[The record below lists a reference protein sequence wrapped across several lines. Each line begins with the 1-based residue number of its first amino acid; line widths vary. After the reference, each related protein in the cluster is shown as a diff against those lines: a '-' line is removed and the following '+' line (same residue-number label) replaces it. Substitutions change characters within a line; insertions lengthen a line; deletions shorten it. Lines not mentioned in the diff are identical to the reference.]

1 MHLLQLEP
9 GSRNR
14 LEEDW
19 EPIIDYAPAASKE
32 RKKPENRLLLPFCS
46 FWLVTL
52 VVTSSLVVT
61 RWGNFQLE
69 RCLFLPTAAR
79 GALRALRSAGKEL
92 FLGGIPF
99 SLP

>member
-32 RKKPENRLLLPFCS
+32 RKKPENRLLLPDQRKMGK
-46 FWLVTL
+46 L
-52 VVTSSLVVT
+52 SL
-61 RWGNFQLE
+61 
-69 RCLFLPTAAR
+69 
-79 GALRALRSAGKEL
+79 AG
-92 FLGGIPF
+92 
-99 SLP
+99 